1 MPLTSFPSSLGPNTV
16 PVSVIIPACDRV
28 KALLNTLDGIEQCI
42 PQPAEV
48 LVHVDGGA
56 PEMLEAL
63 RSWPGKLI
71 ILFSDER
78 LGAGGSRNVLI
89 RAAAHEWIVSFDDDS
104 YPLDADYFLRVYE
117 SAQRHPNAAII
128 SGSTMEEDWLR
139 PSPVE
144 SAVYAGPAC
153 VFNKSWFLRTQGFVP
168 LPFAQAM
175 EEVDLS
181 LQLHALGGKILLDPS
196 LRVHHAPV
204 KFSGHVQTEAA
215 IFCNTVLFPFL
226 RFPVCLW
233 WMIPLQIGSRMRY
246 LWRRGCAT
254 AILPGLLRTPGYLWK
269 YRRWRKP
276 VSWRKVLSWMR
287 LRQSGPRPYGG

>member
-1 MPLTSFPSSLGPNTV
+1 MTSLPSPTGVGSV

-28 KALLNTLDGIEQCI
+28 KVLMNTLDRIEHCT
-42 PQPAEV
+42 PQPAAI
-48 LVHVDGGA
+48 LVHVDGGSS
-56 PEMLEAL
+56 EMLEAL
-63 RSWPGKLI
+63 QKRSGKLKV
-71 ILFSDER
+71 LCSTER

-89 RAAAHEWIVSFDDDS
+89 KAAAQEWIACFDDDS
-104 YPLDADYFLRVYE
+104 YPLDDDFFLRVFE
-117 SAQRHPNAAII
+117 STKRHPDVAII
-128 SGSTMEEDWLR
+128 SGSTLEEDWGR
-139 PSPVE
+139 ASPVGI
-144 SAVYAGPAC
+144 SVYTGPAC

-181 LQLHALGGKILLDPS
+181 LQLHALEGRIILDPS
-196 LRVHHAPV
+196 LRVHHPPV
-204 KFSGHVQTEAA
+204 KFSGNVQTEAA
-215 IFCNTVLFPFL
+215 IFCNSILFPFL

-233 WMIPLQIGSRMRY
+233 WMIPLQIGGRMRY

-254 AILPGLLRTPGYLWK
+254 AILPGLLKTPGYLWK

-287 LRQSGPRPYGG
+287 LRRSGPRPYED